1 MEFIEELEKHQKRRG
16 YNFGSIENF
25 EAWCDEVQP
34 LLHFSQKH
42 ERVFEQ
48 AKSAALVTYRIGSKQ
63 DAVNNINEAIG
74 IVNQAIVF
82 GKTIK
87 TASELEAGVQQESS
101 GVAYPEKVTLLWLV
115 KHVEVKHWLG
125 AAVFIIAVFTAGIKV
140 GNSAFYQDYFQA
152 PSAIVETKTN

>member
-42 ERVFEQ
+42 ERVF
-48 AKSAALVTYRIGSKQ
+48 
-63 DAVNNINEAIG
+63 D
-74 IVNQAIVF
+74 QAIVF

-152 PSAIVETKTN
+152 SSAVVETKTN